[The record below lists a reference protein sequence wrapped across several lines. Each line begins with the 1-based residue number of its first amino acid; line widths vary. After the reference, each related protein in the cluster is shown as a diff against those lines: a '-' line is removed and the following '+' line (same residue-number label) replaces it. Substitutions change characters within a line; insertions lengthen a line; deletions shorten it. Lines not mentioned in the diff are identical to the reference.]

1 MEVDQLIDTAT
12 GQPLPGTPLGMALTA
27 QARATPDRPAMTIGE
42 RTWSFAAFEAAANRR
57 ARQLMRQGVAAVAD
71 LGQQALH
78 AHGPGNLVAALGIGP
93 GDAFRQHDLR
103 ADSPKG
109 GQSGIGKRP
118 GLAFVDHG
126 NAGVG
131 AELARARSP
140 VSYTHLTLP
149 TKRIV

>member
-1 MEVDQLIDTAT
+1 MSGVLE
-12 GQPLPGTPLGMALTA
+12 
-27 QARATPDRPAMTIGE
+27 RA
-42 RTWSFAAFEAAANRR
+42 
-57 ARQLMRQGVAAVAD
+57 MRQGVAAVAD

-118 GLAFVDHG
+118 GLQAAAAVQVYGAKLGCKSSTNSAGFYSGHDHTR
-126 NAGVG
+126 VH
-131 AELARARSP
+131 AR
-140 VSYTHLTLP
+140 
-149 TKRIV
+149 RI